1 MKWPIP
7 ISLLLCGLATAL
19 AGCQHVPN
27 PFGSMA
33 MQTPRAT
40 PAEKIPPEIP
50 AQVAISPSPLVPASP
65 SQIVPVSA
73 AVTRDDSQT
82 AQLRA
87 DNAKLKNE
95 LAGAL
100 RENARLKKDLADV
113 MDDNALLKD
122 LAEKKQ
128 R

>member
-1 MKWPIP
+1 MMKWPVP
-7 ISLLLCGLATAL
+7 ISLLLCGSATVL
-19 AGCQHVPN
+19 AGCQHLPY

-33 MQTPRAT
+33 MQTPKTA
-40 PAEKIPPEIP
+40 PGEKIPTVIP
-50 AQVAISPSPLVPASP
+50 AEVAVSPSP
-65 SQIVPVSA
+65 IVPVSV
-73 AVTRDDSQT
+73 AVTRDDKQT
-82 AQLRA
+82 AALKA

-95 LAGAL
+95 LAGVL
-100 RENARLKKDLADV
+100 RENARLKKDLADA

>member
-1 MKWPIP
+1 MKWPVP
-7 ISLLLCGLATAL
+7 IFLLLCGFATVL

-27 PFGSMA
+27 PFRSLA
-33 MQTPRAT
+33 MQSPMAA
-40 PAEKIPPEIP
+40 PAEIP
-50 AQVAISPSPLVPASP
+50 AEVAVSPSP
-65 SQIVPVSA
+65 IVPVSVT
-73 AVTRDDSQT
+73 VTRDDNQT
-82 AQLRA
+82 AGLKA

-100 RENARLKKDLADV
+100 RENARLKKDLADA

>member
-1 MKWPIP
+1 MKCPVP
-7 ISLLLCGLATAL
+7 ISLLLCGFATAL
-19 AGCQHVPN
+19 AACQHVPN

-33 MQTPRAT
+33 LQSPMAA
-40 PAEKIPPEIP
+40 PAEIP
-50 AQVAISPSPLVPASP
+50 AEVPVSPSP
-65 SQIVPVSA
+65 IVPVSV
-73 AVTRDDSQT
+73 AVTRYDNQT
-82 AQLRA
+82 AALKA

-100 RENARLKKDLADV
+100 RENARLKKDLADA